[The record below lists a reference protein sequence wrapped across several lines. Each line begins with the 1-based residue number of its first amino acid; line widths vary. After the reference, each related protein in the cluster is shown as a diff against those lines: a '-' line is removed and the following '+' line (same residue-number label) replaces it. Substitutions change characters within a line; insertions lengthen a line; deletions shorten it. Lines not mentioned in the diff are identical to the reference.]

1 MKTRIFNIF
10 IILITVL
17 LLSAA
22 TVSQDFSIALGD
34 EFVSVQSGDNL
45 DTVSQKL
52 SLTTAQLK
60 SYFDDGLLYL
70 AVTDDGKTQIKISAY
85 TNNFSSEVVDI
96 SNLDDQM
103 LYKFA
108 DTIDDKSASPA
119 TIVSNRDRKYVCIK
133 DVHKDS
139 GGIYTVTQYVTICN
153 KKTYHF
159 VAYNDGEDTSDLINS
174 AFESFE
180 IANQQKPSSKY
191 TPKLII
197 IMIGIVLFS
206 IIAIVMVVGIIKQA
220 RSHTEEGEPTDNEIQ

>member
-1 MKTRIFNIF
+1 MKTRIFNILV
-10 IILITVL
+10 ILITIL

-22 TVSQDFSIALGD
+22 TVSKDFSISLGE

-45 DTVSQKL
+45 DAISQKL
-52 SLTTAQLK
+52 SMTTAQLK

-70 AVTDDGKTQIKISAY
+70 AVTDDSKTQIKISSY

-103 LYKFA
+103 LYEFA
-108 DTIDDKSASPA
+108 ETIDDKSASPA
-119 TIVSNRDRKYVCIK
+119 TIVLNRDRKYVRIK

-159 VAYNDGEDTSDLINS
+159 VAYNDGEETSDLVNS

-180 IANQQKPSSKY
+180 ITNLQKPSAEY

-197 IMIGIVLFS
+197 IMVGIVIFS
-206 IIAIVMVVGIIKQA
+206 IIAIVMVIGIIKQT
-220 RSHTEEGEPTDNEIQ
+220 RNNPEEGEIDADEEL

>member
-180 IANQQKPSSKY
+180 IANQQMPPAEY

-220 RSHTEEGEPTDNEIQ
+220 RSHTEEGEPTDDEIQ

>member
-180 IANQQKPSSKY
+180 IANQQKPSAEY

-197 IMIGIVLFS
+197 IMVGIVLFS
-206 IIAIVMVVGIIKQA
+206 IIAIVMVVGIIKQT

>member
-108 DTIDDKSASPA
+108 
-119 TIVSNRDRKYVCIK
+119 
-133 DVHKDS
+133 
-139 GGIYTVTQYVTICN
+139 
-153 KKTYHF
+153 
-159 VAYNDGEDTSDLINS
+159 
-174 AFESFE
+174 
-180 IANQQKPSSKY
+180 
-191 TPKLII
+191 
-197 IMIGIVLFS
+197 
-206 IIAIVMVVGIIKQA
+206 
-220 RSHTEEGEPTDNEIQ
+220 

>member
-22 TVSQDFSIALGD
+22 TVSQDFFIALGD

-180 IANQQKPSSKY
+180 IANQQMPSSKY